1 MVAAGDLP
9 FLDKLGMC
17 FPQLSFCTLMHIVCA
32 IQESVLNFHMKDLLF
47 FSHDSF
53 SPSSTLSYAGMCT
66 HTHDLLVIFV
76 LWAVPQ
82 YLSLS
87 LPLPMKSPY
96 QESDTCFRKSQKLL
110 LSWPSKVLLQQ
121 DFIPESWRNLRSR
134 RLTGDPPGDED
145 ARAGPSSSSPE
156 ESACYTVDMA
166 GSHSNWMLTNTELG
180 NTSLYGLVFRIPQE
194 TNSCLMN
201 EIGC

>member
-47 FSHDSF
+47 FSRDSF
-53 SPSSTLSYAGMCT
+53 SPSSTLSYAGMCA

-96 QESDTCFRKSQKLL
+96 QESDTCFHKSQKLL
-110 LSWPSKVLLQQ
+110 LSWPSKVLLKQ

-134 RLTGDPPGDED
+134 RLTGDPHSGWGCQGWTIIFIPWRVCLLHCGHGRISFQLD
-145 ARAGPSSSSPE
+145 A
-156 ESACYTVDMA
+156 
-166 GSHSNWMLTNTELG
+166 N
-180 NTSLYGLVFRIPQE
+180 
-194 TNSCLMN
+194 
-201 EIGC
+201 

>member
-66 HTHDLLVIFV
+66 HTRLVSHFCFMSCSPI
-76 LWAVPQ
+76 PP
-82 YLSLS
+82 LS
-87 LPLPMKSPY
+87 LPLSMKSPY

-110 LSWPSKVLLQQ
+110 LSWPSKVLLKQ
-121 DFIPESWRNLRSR
+121 DFIPESWRHLRSR
-134 RLTGDPPGDED
+134 RLTGDTHSRWGCQGWTIIFIPWRICLLRCGHGRISFQLD
-145 ARAGPSSSSPE
+145 A
-156 ESACYTVDMA
+156 
-166 GSHSNWMLTNTELG
+166 N
-180 NTSLYGLVFRIPQE
+180 
-194 TNSCLMN
+194 
-201 EIGC
+201 